1 MLVLVIAARNQI
13 FASLGVIPSAI
24 EREPGFNRIVVI
36 FYLKI
41 Y

>member
-13 FASLGVIPSAI
+13 FASLGVIPSA
-24 EREPGFNRIVVI
+24 REPGFNRIVVI